1 MDAAA
6 SSTLSPP
13 TSCLNDSPSKRDGFF
28 VPSSDSQGPVDD
40 LLAAKMGMWSVS
52 VKVSMIMCSRQ
63 ICSTYLD
70 SHVSED
76 LVKL

>member
-1 MDAAA
+1 M
-6 SSTLSPP
+6 
-13 TSCLNDSPSKRDGFF
+13 
-28 VPSSDSQGPVDD
+28 PSSDSQGPVDD

-63 ICSTYLD
+63 ICSTCLD